1 MSASAC
7 GHRGVD
13 DVGFSGVTLL
23 AARSGGHRLRVA
35 GSASFDAPF
44 WNALRRRPCPSIL
57 YTPGDHRRQHCCI
70 NMRNPLPTIYLTCKL
85 HPVVPTFH
93 PPSATISPRQARHRT
108 QPRDPRNNPIP
119 NNPANLLPNTP
130 IPCPSRP
137 QGDTGTAGQA
147 LAGNG
152 GERRTDQN
160 STGHEHDTTGQGK
173 HGVPVVAGPPG
184 SVGGARVARRLP
196 VVSAP
201 PGDSAIQ
208 ARKRLPLTAIALIT

>member
-7 GHRGVD
+7 GGRRGVD
-13 DVGFSGVTLL
+13 DVAFSGATLL

-70 NMRNPLPTIYLTCKL
+70 NTRNPPPTIYLTCIPL
-85 HPVVPTFH
+85 FQL
-93 PPSATISPRQARHRT
+93 SIRQARRSRPGRPATAHSPVT
-108 QPRDPRNNPIP
+108 LNNPIP

-137 QGDTGTAGQA
+137 QGDTGTTGQA
-147 LAGNG
+147 SLATAVNDRPTNTQRGMNTIPQG
-152 GERRTDQN
+152 RENMESLWWQGRR
-160 STGHEHDTTGQGK
+160 GRW
-173 HGVPVVAGPPG
+173 VAPEW
-184 SVGGARVARRLP
+184 
-196 VVSAP
+196 
-201 PGDSAIQ
+201 PGDC
-208 ARKRLPLTAIALIT
+208 RWYPPPLGTLRFRHVNACR